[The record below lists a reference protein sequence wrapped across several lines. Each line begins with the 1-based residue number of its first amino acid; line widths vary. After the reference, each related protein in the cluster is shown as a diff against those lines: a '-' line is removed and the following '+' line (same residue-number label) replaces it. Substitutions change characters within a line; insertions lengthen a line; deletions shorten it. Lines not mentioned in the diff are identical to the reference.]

1 MQASGGRGDGAA
13 GVVAGKNCLV
23 ALAVLGA
30 VRTRDVRRQRH
41 VTDSLDERKK
51 IADWG
56 ETQRAL
62 AKLAPRD
69 HFSLQ
74 LFVLPEKK
82 PLTDAD
88 LAPGMYQRL
97 PGETGFVELSR
108 EQRLHLAAQK
118 IARRRIAFAHR
129 PCSRSGTAAQRQ
141 PAALIG
147 KKDLSRAPAAVVPA
161 LQQREVLVQF

>member
-1 MQASGGRGDGAA
+1 RNVHTALTKLCSDLRREMQTSGGGGDGAA
-13 GVVAGKNCLV
+13 GGVAGKYRLV

-30 VRTRDVRRQRH
+30 VWTRDVRRQGH

-88 LAPGMYQRL
+88 LAPRMYHGL
-97 PGETGFVELSR
+97 PGKARFIEL
-108 EQRLHLAAQK
+108 
-118 IARRRIAFAHR
+118 
-129 PCSRSGTAAQRQ
+129 
-141 PAALIG
+141 
-147 KKDLSRAPAAVVPA
+147 
-161 LQQREVLVQF
+161 

>member
-1 MQASGGRGDGAA
+1 ADIKRDLRNLHTALANLLQYLRREMQTSGGGGDGAA
-13 GVVAGKNCLV
+13 GVVPGKYCLI

-30 VRTRDVRRQRH
+30 IRTRNIRRQGH

-62 AKLAPRD
+62 AKLAAGD

-88 LAPGMYQRL
+88 LAPGMHQRL
-97 PGETGFVELSR
+97 PGKARFIELSGK
-108 EQRLHLAAQK
+108 QRLHLAAQK
-118 IARRRIAFAHR
+118 IACCRIAFAHR
-129 PCSRSGTAAQRQ
+129 LCPRSGAAAQQAR
-141 PAALIG
+141 G
-147 KKDLSRAPAAVVPA
+147 EHS
-161 LQQREVLVQF
+161 